1 MFCLFT
7 NLVVI
12 GRNANTSLFL
22 VKIKGK
28 EQRKIDFGYLA
39 CQHHVYMS
47 VGVQLATAI
56 QRSQQELKNVL
67 VIGLG
72 GGGLCMFLHEAI
84 P

>member
-1 MFCLFT
+1 
-7 NLVVI
+7 
-12 GRNANTSLFL
+12 
-22 VKIKGK
+22 
-28 EQRKIDFGYLA
+28 
-39 CQHHVYMS
+39 MS